1 MPTVENILARK
12 PAERRRVVTIPKNAT
27 ALEAARLMNDHHIG
41 ALVVTDD
48 DNTVAGIFTE
58 RDLLTRI
65 VSAQR
70 MPEKTRVADVMTTNV
85 VVCSPETRCD
95 DLRHTMREK
104 RIRHIPVT
112 QGRSLVGM
120 VSIGDLNTAEV
131 KVLADT
137 ITYLEQF
144 VAPT

>member
-1 MPTVENILARK
+1 MPTIDHLLSRK
-12 PAERRRVVTIPKNAT
+12 PADRQRVVTISKNAT
-27 ALEAARLMNDHHIG
+27 ALEAARVMNDHHIG

-48 DNTVAGIFTE
+48 DHTVAGIFTE

-70 MPEKTRVADVMTTNV
+70 APEKTRVADVMTTNV

-95 DLRHTMREK
+95 DVRHIMREK

-112 QGRSLVGM
+112 EGRRLMGM
-120 VSIGDLNTAEV
+120 ISIGDLNTAEV
-131 KVLADT
+131 KVLAET

-144 VAPT
+144 VAPS